1 MYSEEYLV
9 PSLFA
14 HPIPINT
21 TSHVSL
27 PSPTLQ
33 NPIQK
38 LVAVRD
44 VHPSDDAAMVLQ
56 KGEIIYVASRWATGQ
71 KCLSSLQL
79 LCTVRTLDHSYAYHV
94 PYRPIF

>member
-1 MYSEEYLV
+1 M

-14 HPIPINT
+14 HPILLST
-21 TSHVSL
+21 TSQVSL

-33 NPIQK
+33 NPTQK

-44 VHPSDDAAMVLQ
+44 VQPSDDAVMALQ
-56 KGEIIYVASRWATGQ
+56 KGEIIYVASRWVTRQ

-79 LCTVRTLDHSYAYHV
+79 LCTGRTLDHSYAYHV
-94 PYRPIF
+94 PYRAIFKV